1 MNHGMIDWW
10 NCLNGVV
17 FFYFRCRSPLQLHNF
32 RRNRSKSIFRR
43 KIASKLFSDTRRK
56 KRFKCDEFSVGYE
69 RMRESKREPWLS
81 AVFHLYPFR
90 WNHRAQFFYAMPN
103 KSIQFPFVIG
113 PVNIASQHGCSIFGA
128 TSCQFNIYNFFDNK
142 FIIAHIRN
150 ISKSISCVSIMLHK
164 YYYYYEK
171 EEENSRRLSEW
182 DEMLIEKMWKTLMFA
197 FIAFETCDRIDT
209 LVHVRICCVPS
220 FWGQRAIRSNRTFS
234 EWTWIEQANETT
246 SYMRLIYMSLGNVI
260 YWSNE
265 SSRRVM
271 VQTIDTKRRM
281 KRIRGLHLAEAGA
294 WTIEFI
300 RNK

>member
-32 RRNRSKSIFRR
+32 RRNRSKSIFQR

-164 YYYYYEK
+164 YYCYYEK

-182 DEMLIEKMWKTLMFA
+182 DEMLIEKCGKHWCLLLLRLKLAIESTLWCTCEYA
-197 FIAFETCDRIDT
+197 VSRHFEDNAQFVPIEHFRNGHESNRRTK
-209 LVHVRICCVPS
+209 LHRICD
-220 FWGQRAIRSNRTFS
+220 
-234 EWTWIEQANETT
+234 
-246 SYMRLIYMSLGNVI
+246 
-260 YWSNE
+260 
-265 SSRRVM
+265 SS
-271 VQTIDTKRRM
+271 IW
-281 KRIRGLHLAEAGA
+281 A
-294 WTIEFI
+294 
-300 RNK
+300 